1 MNNFPWLEIVTG
13 VATIITT
20 VATVISGN
28 KMIMYRIQQL
38 ENKVAEYN
46 NLKLRMLAVEK
57 DIEVIKNENKVVK
70 TLNG

>member
-1 MNNFPWLEIVTG
+1 MNEFPWLEIVTG

-57 DIEVIKNENKVVK
+57 DIEVIKSENKVV
-70 TLNG
+70 

>member
-1 MNNFPWLEIVTG
+1 MLKMNEFPWLEIVTG

-57 DIEVIKNENKVVK
+57 DIEVLKNENKDI
-70 TLNG
+70 

>member
-1 MNNFPWLEIVTG
+1 MVKVNEFPWLEIVTG

-46 NLKLRMLAVEK
+46 NLKLRMLSVEK
-57 DIEVIKNENKVVK
+57 DIEVIKNENKIV
-70 TLNG
+70 

>member
-1 MNNFPWLEIVTG
+1 MKMNNFPWLEIVTG
-13 VATIITT
+13 LATIVTT

-46 NLKLRMLAVEK
+46 NLKLRMLSAEK
-57 DIEVIKNENKVVK
+57 DIEVLKHENKII
-70 TLNG
+70 

>member
-1 MNNFPWLEIVTG
+1 MNDFPWLEIVTG
-13 VATIITT
+13 VATIITP

-57 DIEVIKNENKVVK
+57 DIEAIKNENKII
-70 TLNG
+70 

>member
-1 MNNFPWLEIVTG
+1 MNEFPWLEIVTG

-28 KMIMYRIQQL
+28 KMITYRIQQL

-57 DIEVIKNENKVVK
+57 DIEVIKNENKTV
-70 TLNG
+70 

>member
-1 MNNFPWLEIVTG
+1 MLNMNNFPWLEIVTG

-57 DIEVIKNENKVVK
+57 DIEVIKNENKIV
-70 TLNG
+70 

>member
-1 MNNFPWLEIVTG
+1 MLIMNEFPWLEIVTG
-13 VATIITT
+13 LATIFTT

-46 NLKLRMLAVEK
+46 NLKLRMLSVEK
-57 DIEVIKNENKVVK
+57 DIEVIKNENKTV
-70 TLNG
+70 

>member
-1 MNNFPWLEIVTG
+1 MNNIPWLEIITG
-13 VATIITT
+13 LATIFTT

-38 ENKVAEYN
+38 ENNVAEYN

-57 DIEVIKNENKVVK
+57 DIEVIKNENKIV
-70 TLNG
+70 

>member
-1 MNNFPWLEIVTG
+1 MVKVNEFPWLEIVTG

-57 DIEVIKNENKVVK
+57 DIEVLKNENKVV
-70 TLNG
+70 